1 MSVKRRPVK
10 NKSMATKPNKD
21 KRQTRRA
28 GGGVFDR
35 LSAYRDNHA
44 HALFS
49 SLGRLVTKPFSF
61 LMTIIVL
68 SSSISLA
75 CGFYLTLINVQQ
87 LTSNLE
93 SSNQISLFLKTEI
106 NDEQAK
112 ELARKIRQN
121 PQVQSVN
128 IINKEQAL
136 VEFKNYSG
144 FGAAM
149 DVLEQNPLPSVL
161 QVLAKNSLEDKTA
174 LEELYNNLQK
184 FDQVETVQ
192 LDMQWVSRLQSI
204 VTVVRYIVWLFS
216 TMIAVGVIFIIGNT
230 IRLELQSRKEEVV
243 IAKLVGATNAFIRRP
258 FLYTGFWL
266 GFISSVV
273 AWFIAAISLLI
284 LKQPVEQLSG
294 LYETDVHLIFLSL
307 SDTFTLLSIPSMLG
321 IISSWTVLIFQLRQ
335 VKP

>member
-10 NKSMATKPNKD
+10 NKPINKSKD
-21 KRQTRRA
+21 KRQTQRA
-28 GGGVFDR
+28 GGGILDK
-35 LSAYRDNHA
+35 LHAYRDNHA

-49 SLGRLVTKPFSF
+49 SLGRLVARPFSF

-75 CGFYLTLINVQQ
+75 CGFYITLINVQQ

-93 SSNQISLFLKTEI
+93 NSNQISLFLKSDLSDKDAE
-106 NDEQAK
+106 DLAK
-112 ELARKIRQN
+112 KIRQN
-121 PQVQSVN
+121 PQVQEVN
-128 IINKEQAL
+128 VITKEQAL
-136 VEFKNYSG
+136 VEFKTYSG

-149 DVLEQNPLPSVL
+149 DVLDKNPLPSVV
-161 QVLAKNSLEDKTA
+161 QVLAKNSLEDKAA

-204 VTVVRYIVWLFS
+204 VTVVRYIVYLFS
-216 TMIAVGVIFIIGNT
+216 AMIALGVVFIIGNT

-266 GFISSVV
+266 GFISSVA

-284 LKQPVEQLSG
+284 LKQPIEQLSG

-307 SDTFTLLSIPSMLG
+307 SDTFALLSIPSTLG
-321 IISSWTVLIFQLRQ
+321 VISSWTVLIFQLRQ
-335 VKP
+335 VKPE

>member
-1 MSVKRRPVK
+1 MSVKRRPVN
-10 NKSMATKPNKD
+10 NKPMAKAKD
-21 KRQTRRA
+21 KRQTRQA

-35 LSAYRDNHA
+35 LSAYRDHHA

-49 SLGRLVTKPFSF
+49 SLGRLVARPFSL

-93 SSNQISLFLKTEI
+93 SSNQISLFLKA
-106 NDEQAK
+106 DVGDDLAK
-112 ELARKIRQN
+112 DIAKKIRQN

-128 IINKEQAL
+128 IISKEQAL
-136 VEFKNYSG
+136 VEFKTYSG

-161 QVLAKNSLEDKTA
+161 QVQAKNSLEDKAA

-204 VTVVRYIVWLFS
+204 ITVVRYIVYLFS
-216 TMIAVGVIFIIGNT
+216 AMIAVGVVFIIGNT
-230 IRLELQSRKEEVV
+230 IRLELQSRKDEVV

-258 FLYTGFWL
+258 FVYTGFWL
-266 GFISSVV
+266 GFISSVA
-273 AWFIAAISLLI
+273 AWFIAAISLLV
-284 LKQPVEQLSG
+284 LRQPVEQLSL
-294 LYETDVHLIFLSL
+294 LYESDVHLIFLSL
-307 SDTFTLLSIPSMLG
+307 TDTAALLGIPSFLG
-321 IISSWTVLIFQLRQ
+321 VLSSWTVLLFQLRQ
-335 VKP
+335 VRPE